1 MKTTIMKPQF
11 RLGAVVGTP
20 AAVRAIADAGQTPD
34 FFLRKHVA
42 GDWGDCC
49 EEDRQVNNDALKHG
63 DRILSVYTTLKSVRI
78 WIITERDRSVT
89 TILLPDEY

>member
-42 GDWGDCC
+42 GDWGDWRLY
-49 EEDRQVNNDALKHG
+49 E
-63 DRILSVYTTLKSVRI
+63 
-78 WIITERDRSVT
+78 IITAPSADQ
-89 TILLPDEY
+89 LDEWRR

>member
-1 MKTTIMKPQF
+1 MKTTIMKPRF
-11 RLGAVVGTP
+11 RLGRVVGTS
-20 AAVRAIADAGQTPD
+20 AAVQAIAEAGQTPG

-78 WIITERDRSVT
+78 WIITERDRSAT